1 MLLKEYVKNGT
12 KYKKDLKINFD
23 PSAQKYQYLVM
34 NVTLDVWLPGHFGS
48 HLLCWEKLLFSFQLA
63 KKQMGSIFGEENIEN
78 FSINIHIYLKSSSM
92 S

>member
-34 NVTLDVWLPGHFGS
+34 TVTLDV
-48 HLLCWEKLLFSFQLA
+48 
-63 KKQMGSIFGEENIEN
+63 
-78 FSINIHIYLKSSSM
+78 
-92 S
+92 

>member
-34 NVTLDVWLPGHFGS
+34 TVTLDVWLPGHFGS

-63 KKQMGSIFGEENIEN
+63 KKQWVAYLGKKTLKTFQL
-78 FSINIHIYLKSSSM
+78 IYIYI
-92 S
+92 